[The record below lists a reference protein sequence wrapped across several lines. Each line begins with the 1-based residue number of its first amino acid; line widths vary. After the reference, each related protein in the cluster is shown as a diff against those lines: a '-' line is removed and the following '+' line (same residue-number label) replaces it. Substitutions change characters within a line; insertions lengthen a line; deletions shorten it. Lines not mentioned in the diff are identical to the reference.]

1 MNLQSNET
9 FGLELSIESVES
21 MSLSNGN
28 DSFVIFLKVDNTTLK
43 NRNIKILKTTYLTTE
58 REQIEQDNW
67 LNGYFVEEDIL
78 KPNSFKKS
86 GLLFYKPK
94 LNKISNNDVLYIS
107 VELPQEGKEVTFCFQ
122 NKSDN
127 WNIIN
132 IEENEIK
139 IKLTPNQ
146 IENYLLNRIERLEV
160 FEEKFGISLENISI
174 LNDSSGLSI
183 YAELKSLNGTTIS
196 HKKVFSLKC
205 IFYDLEGKILYDDS
219 KWIYPESF
227 IGFELIKFSFYR
239 KFESNEESIGKIRIY
254 PN

>member
-28 DSFVIFLKVDNTTLK
+28 DSFVIFLKVDNITTK

-67 LNGYFVEEDIL
+67 LNGYLVEEDIL

-94 LNKISNNDVLYIS
+94 LNKISNNDILYIS
-107 VELPQEGKEVTFCFQ
+107 VELPQEGKEITFCFQ

-132 IEENEIK
+132 LEENEIK

-160 FEEKFGISLENISI
+160 FEEKFGISLENISVVI
-174 LNDSSGLSI
+174 DTSGLSI
-183 YAELKSLNGTTIS
+183 YVELKPLNGTTIP
-196 HKKVFSLKC
+196 HKRVFSLNC
-205 IFYDLEGKILYDDS
+205 IFYDLEGKILYDKS
-219 KWIYPESF
+219 SYIQPENF
-227 IGFELIKFSFYR
+227 IGFELIKFYVGGR
-239 KFESNEESIGKIRIY
+239 FESNEESIGKIRIY

>member
-28 DSFVIFLKVDNTTLK
+28 DSFVIYLKVDNTTPK
-43 NRNIKILKTTYLTTE
+43 NRNIKILKTTYLTDE

-67 LNGYFVEEDIL
+67 LNGYLVEEDIL

-94 LNKISNNDVLYIS
+94 LNKISNNDILYIS
-107 VELPQEGKEVTFCFQ
+107 VELPQEGKEITFCFQ

-132 IEENEIK
+132 LEENEIK

-146 IENYLLNRIERLEV
+146 IENYLLNRIERLESL
-160 FEEKFGISLENISI
+160 EEKFGISLENISVR
-174 LNDSSGLSI
+174 NDSSLSI
-183 YAELKSLNGTTIS
+183 YVELKSLNGTTIS
-196 HKKVFSLKC
+196 HNKMFTLEC
-205 IFYDLEGKILYDDS
+205 IFYDLEGKILYVTRKTIFPDN
-219 KWIYPESF
+219 F
-227 IGFELIKFSFYR
+227 IGFELLEFYASNM
-239 KFESNEESIGKIRIY
+239 FLSNEESIGKIRIY
-254 PN
+254 PKI